1 VRRQE
6 VEAGRNNVIG
16 RWRGSGDGA
25 SLMFLAHMDVA
36 PGVGK
41 AKSEIVDGRWI
52 SGLGASNM
60 KVSFAAYWM
69 ATKMLLAAGLQP
81 RGDLIIA
88 GVIGE
93 IERAPIGQYQ
103 GAAYRGAGFGA
114 SYMASHGV
122 LPDLVINGEP
132 TGLRVQIVNGGY
144 HFIRVTTRGVTQHS
158 AYRHAGVDAIAK
170 MEKVIPRVRAW
181 EETYRAKYPHHL
193 MRPSIN
199 LGAIEGGYPPTPS
212 LVPNFCHLY
221 VDIMLNPGVDVIAV
235 YRDFEDLLRGLNRED
250 PDLGLEWELY
260 MTSKGYEIGADEYVV
275 QAMKRAHRQVLGV
288 EPVEP
293 DAHRFGVS
301 SDNHAFYEYGTRGV
315 TYGVGGISRT
325 KPGVYGA
332 YDPDYGE
339 VVGIDH
345 LEAGTK
351 VYALAALDLLSQERQ
366 AALARK

>member
-1 VRRQE
+1 
-6 VEAGRNNVIG
+6 
-16 RWRGSGDGA
+16 
-25 SLMFLAHMDVA
+25 
-36 PGVGK
+36 
-41 AKSEIVDGRWI
+41 
-52 SGLGASNM
+52 
-60 KVSFAAYWM
+60 
-69 ATKMLLAAGLQP
+69 
-81 RGDLIIA
+81 
-88 GVIGE
+88 
-93 IERAPIGQYQ
+93 
-103 GAAYRGAGFGA
+103 
-114 SYMASHGV
+114 
-122 LPDLVINGEP
+122 
-132 TGLRVQIVNGGY
+132 
-144 HFIRVTTRGVTQHS
+144 
-158 AYRHAGVDAIAK
+158 
-170 MEKVIPRVRAW
+170 
-181 EETYRAKYPHHL
+181 

-199 LGAIEGGYPPTPS
+199 LGAIAGGYPPNPS
-212 LVPNFCHLY
+212 LVPNVCHLY

-260 MTSKGYEIGADEYVV
+260 MSSKGYEIGADEYVV